1 MYVDIYKLKLILL
14 LKKVPTFMSKNNDRN
29 RSTHFHVFVQHRKE
43 ALLKQVAGR
52 NNNHELKDSIKSVL

>member
-1 MYVDIYKLKLILL
+1 
-14 LKKVPTFMSKNNDRN
+14 MSKNNDRN

-52 NNNHELKDSIKSVL
+52 NNNHELKDSIKVFFEFVELIDVLKAIQE